1 MLQHKKRQKN
11 YFKDNLMLLFKI
23 ILLISTSSISMLNYA
38 KTNIELNQYHNHIK
52 VKSWKSIRDTNIVKQ
67 DLDYS
72 CGSASIAT
80 ILNGY
85 FQKNVTEKEI
95 LDIINKG
102 DSMASFEDMQ
112 RALNNL
118 GFENKGYA
126 VSIDTLKKLK
136 IPVIVYIKHRNNDHF
151 TVISGINDNFI
162 RISDSSFGQRI
173 LSIQQFKDI
182 WETRKDDKFRGKILV
197 VFPNNHS
204 INQNFFSKKIKQPT
218 IQIIKFMISRN

>member
-1 MLQHKKRQKN
+1 
-11 YFKDNLMLLFKI
+11 MLLFKI

-112 RALNNL
+112 RAFNNL

-136 IPVIVYIKHRNNDHF
+136 IPVIIYIKHRNNDHF

-204 INQNFFSKKIKQPT
+204 INQKFFSKKIKQPT

>member
-1 MLQHKKRQKN
+1 
-11 YFKDNLMLLFKI
+11 MLLFKI

>member
-136 IPVIVYIKHRNNDHF
+136 IPVIIYIKHRNNDHLLLF
-151 TVISGINDNFI
+151 
-162 RISDSSFGQRI
+162 
-173 LSIQQFKDI
+173 L
-182 WETRKDDKFRGKILV
+182 E
-197 VFPNNHS
+197 
-204 INQNFFSKKIKQPT
+204 
-218 IQIIKFMISRN
+218 

>member
-1 MLQHKKRQKN
+1 
-11 YFKDNLMLLFKI
+11 MLLFKI

-173 LSIQQFKDI
+173 LSIKQFKDI
-182 WETRKDDKFRGKILV
+182 WETRKDDKLRGKILV

>member
-1 MLQHKKRQKN
+1 
-11 YFKDNLMLLFKI
+11 MLLFKI

-136 IPVIVYIKHRNNDHF
+136 IPVIIYIKHRNNDHF

-173 LSIQQFKDI
+173 LSIQ
-182 WETRKDDKFRGKILV
+182 
-197 VFPNNHS
+197 
-204 INQNFFSKKIKQPT
+204 
-218 IQIIKFMISRN
+218 

>member
-1 MLQHKKRQKN
+1 
-11 YFKDNLMLLFKI
+11 MLLFKI

-136 IPVIVYIKHRNNDHF
+136 IPVIIYIKHRNNDHF

-204 INQNFFSKKIKQPT
+204 INQKFFSKKIKQPT

>member
-136 IPVIVYIKHRNNDHF
+136 IPVIIYIKHRNNDHF

-204 INQNFFSKKIKQPT
+204 INQKFFSKKIKQPT